1 MRESLIEGER
11 EEARLRVSS
20 KKQGDGG
27 TAVSKIPNSKRRA
40 GELDEEEKLE
50 QEQAVEMREYKYWRS
65 QRQQEH
71 MSLRDERDKRRFN

>member
-1 MRESLIEGER
+1 M
-11 EEARLRVSS
+11 
-20 KKQGDGG
+20 
-27 TAVSKIPNSKRRA
+27 SKIPNSKRRA